1 MDMMRRR
8 TMAIGL
14 AIGHIRIMS
23 PRTSGAKV
31 APIARPYL
39 LHIAAIVS

>member
-1 MDMMRRR
+1 
-8 TMAIGL
+8 MAMGL
-14 AIGHIRIMS
+14 AIGHMRIMR

-31 APIARPYL
+31 APMARPYL